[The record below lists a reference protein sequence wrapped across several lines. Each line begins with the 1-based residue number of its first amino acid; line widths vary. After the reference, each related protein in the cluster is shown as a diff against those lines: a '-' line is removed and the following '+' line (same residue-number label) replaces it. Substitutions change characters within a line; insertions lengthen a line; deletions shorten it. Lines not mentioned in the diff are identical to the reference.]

1 MWTKNA
7 RQAAL
12 QFDGGTRAQGEK
24 NPVLFRKHLVGKE
37 GGVPDHKRG
46 SVFEAISVKR
56 SSQDTSTESA
66 SGMEREKKELY
77 LVNNFYESGWGKNFC
92 NLFVLH

>member
-1 MWTKNA
+1 M
-7 RQAAL
+7 
-12 QFDGGTRAQGEK
+12 
-24 NPVLFRKHLVGKE
+24 
-37 GGVPDHKRG
+37 PDHKRG

-56 SSQDTSTESA
+56 SGQDTSTEST

-77 LVNNFYESGWGKNFC
+77 LVNNFYESGWGWGGDLC